1 MVWKQTLRA
10 WESGKQYE
18 LDVLWIP
25 GLRVDG
31 VVRKCKFENKTLLH
45 LQNPAELSLRY
56 VY

>member
-1 MVWKQTLRA
+1 METETLRA